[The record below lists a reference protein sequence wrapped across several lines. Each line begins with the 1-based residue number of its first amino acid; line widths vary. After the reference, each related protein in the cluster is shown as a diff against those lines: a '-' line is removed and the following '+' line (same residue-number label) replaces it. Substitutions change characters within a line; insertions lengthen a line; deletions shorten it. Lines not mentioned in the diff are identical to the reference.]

1 MEKYRVVCSKP
12 RFSDNIYVDI
22 APENGTTHEQ
32 IFFSREQ
39 LHKKISSEQL
49 DLMAGS
55 IYLQDDRGNINID
68 LPLPNVSKKR
78 YLEYEAVMRLH
89 DKLRKE
95 IIMAYQTMRKAGKDT
110 TLEVYSANMM
120 MAIRNAEDEAVDEYN
135 KRRQRTISYIEKHKG
150 KIVANQSDYPQ
161 NPQQEYNQQQTANF
175 LKLKQRRTVSINHRA
190 SQDSEI
196 NPIMRMK
203 IKQLQYSG
211 D

>member
-49 DLMAGS
+49 DLMVGS

-68 LPLPNVSKKR
+68 LPPPNVSKKR

-135 KRRQRTISYIEKHKG
+135 KRRQKTISYVEKHKG

-175 LKLKQRRTVSINHRA
+175 LKLKQRRMISINHRA

-203 IKQLQYSG
+203 IKQLQYFG